1 MTVYE
6 IFCIIKSNHEQK
18 TKEKESVM
26 MNALFGRLLVETKYE
41 KGQGA
46 ALNKVIKESFLA
58 VVIGVLLLIIFT
70 ITNVVSTRISAEQL
84 ETTMYLNQYRLGS
97 KTLTSDVQSFAVTGD
112 IQYYNN
118 YMKELNEDKNRDIAI
133 AGLKEN
139 DITDD
144 EWEKLNQIASL
155 SNGLVPLEEEAMAL
169 AQAGKTSKAMEYV
182 FGDEYEETVEEIN
195 ELTNEAI
202 EAIQTRVEKKQSMMS
217 FMMWSALTVF
227 AVVVLFVIY
236 EIIKTIRFAKNELL
250 ALVIKVSDQM
260 AELAKG
266 RFDAS
271 WDMKADDS
279 EVGQMVGSIEFMKNN
294 FSNMITEISEV
305 LDQMGHGNYRIEVK
319 REYVGEFTAIR
330 DSLLKISAD
339 TKKALGAISNTTAE
353 IDAGSTQLA
362 KAASDLA
369 DGCTV
374 QAGQVAEVA
383 GMIDEMSRDMEE
395 NAKGAKET
403 VQLSNQASDSLNV
416 GNAKMHDLKAAI
428 GEINNCSEQI
438 RTIIGTIEDIANQT
452 NLLSLNAAIEAARAG
467 EAGKGFAVVA
477 DQVKSL
483 AEQSK
488 EAAGETT
495 KLIQA
500 TVDAVSKGMQI
511 ADETMASMEE
521 VFAGVNASAERME
534 QVAATLIKAA
544 DNMRDIDENIS
555 KVSQIVDNN
564 SATSEETAAVSEEQ
578 SAQVEMM
585 VQLVSQFEF

>member
-1 MTVYE
+1 
-6 IFCIIKSNHEQK
+6 
-18 TKEKESVM
+18 M
-26 MNALFGRLLVETKYE
+26 MNALFGKLLVETKYE

-58 VVIGVLLLIIFT
+58 VVIGVILLIVFT
-70 ITNVVSTRISAEQL
+70 LTNVASTRISAEQL

-97 KTLTSDVQSFAVTGD
+97 KTLTSEVQSFAVTGD
-112 IQYYNN
+112 MQYYNN
-118 YMKELNEDKNRDIAI
+118 YMKELNEDKNRDIAL

-144 EWEKLNQIASL
+144 EWDKLNHIASL
-155 SNGLVPLEEEAMAL
+155 SEGLVPLEEEAMAL
-169 AQAGKTSKAMEYV
+169 AQSGKTSKAMEYV

-195 ELTNEAI
+195 ELTDEAI
-202 EAIQTRVEKKQSMMS
+202 EEIQSRVGKKQSVMS
-217 FMMWSALTVF
+217 FLMWSALTVF

-236 EIIKTIRFAKNELL
+236 EIIKTIRFAKDELL
-250 ALVIKVSDQM
+250 RPVIQVSDQM

-266 RFDAS
+266 RFDVS
-271 WDMKADDS
+271 WNMQADAS

-305 LDQMGHGNYRIEVK
+305 LDQMGHGNYKIAVK
-319 REYVGEFTAIR
+319 REYVGEFTAIK

-339 TKKALGAISNTTAE
+339 TKKALAAISDTTAE

-374 QAGQVAEVA
+374 QAGKVAEVA

-403 VQLSNQASDSLNV
+403 VQISNQASDSLNV

-521 VFAGVNASAERME
+521 VFTGVNASAERME
-534 QVAATLIKAA
+534 HVAATLIKAA
-544 DNMRDIDENIS
+544 DNMHDIDENIS
-555 KVSQIVDNN
+555 RVSQIVDNN

>member
-1 MTVYE
+1 MLNL
-6 IFCIIKSNHEQK
+6 I
-18 TKEKESVM
+18 
-26 MNALFGRLLVETKYE
+26 FGRLLVKTKYE
-41 KGQGA
+41 NGQGA

-58 VVIGVLLLIIFT
+58 VVVGVFLLIVFT
-70 ITNVVSTRISAEQL
+70 ITNVFSTRISSEQL

-97 KTLTSDVQSFAVTGD
+97 KKLTAEVQSFAVTGD

-118 YMKELNEDKNRDIAI
+118 YMNELEVDKNRDTAI
-133 AGLKEN
+133 AGLQKN
-139 DITDD
+139 DITDE
-144 EWEKLNQIASL
+144 EWEKLNQIAAL

-169 AQAGKTSKAMEYV
+169 AKEGKTQKAMEYV
-182 FGDEYEETVEEIN
+182 FGDEYEETVSEIN
-195 ELTNEAI
+195 ELTDEAI
-202 EAIQTRVEKKQSMMS
+202 EEIQARIEKKQGMMS
-217 FMMWSALTVF
+217 VMMWSALTIF
-227 AVVVLFVIY
+227 AIVVLYVIY
-236 EIIKTIRFAKNELL
+236 EIIKTIRFAKEELL
-250 ALVIKVSDQM
+250 RPVIQVSDQM
-260 AELAKG
+260 VELAKG
-266 RFDAS
+266 RFDVS

-279 EVGQMVGSIEFMKNN
+279 EVGQMVASIEFMKNN

-305 LDQMGHGNYRIEVK
+305 LDQMGHGNYKIEVK
-319 REYVGEFTAIR
+319 REYVGEFTAIKE
-330 DSLLKISAD
+330 SLLKISAD
-339 TKKALGAISNTTAE
+339 MKKAFAAISNTTAE
-353 IDAGSTQLA
+353 IDAGAAQLA
-362 KAASDLA
+362 RASSDLA

-374 QAGQVAEVA
+374 QAGQVSEVA
-383 GMIDEMSRDMEE
+383 GMIDEMSKDMEE

-403 VQLSNQASDSLNV
+403 VALSNQASASLNI
-416 GNAKMHDLKAAI
+416 GNAKMRDLKAAI
-428 GEINNCSEQI
+428 GEINLCSEQI

-511 ADETMASMEE
+511 ADETMSSMEE

-534 QVAATLIKAA
+534 QVAATLIKAS
-544 DNMRDIDENIS
+544 DNMHDIDENIAR
-555 KVSQIVDNN
+555 VSQIVDNN

-585 VQLVSQFEF
+585 VQLVGQFEF